1 VATSHEADFAVTVGL
16 VTMMAPTAPAMKNN
30 TAQTCSSRPRQN
42 RYTPGL
48 LGGQAAAEV
57 ALDGGERQVDDSA
70 VEEGDR

>member
-1 VATSHEADFAVTVGL
+1 
-16 VTMMAPTAPAMKNN
+16 MKNN

-42 RYTPGL
+42 RYTPGQVGDGTAGQNRGRQGRQVAVDIPL
-48 LGGQAAAEV
+48 LGGQATAEV